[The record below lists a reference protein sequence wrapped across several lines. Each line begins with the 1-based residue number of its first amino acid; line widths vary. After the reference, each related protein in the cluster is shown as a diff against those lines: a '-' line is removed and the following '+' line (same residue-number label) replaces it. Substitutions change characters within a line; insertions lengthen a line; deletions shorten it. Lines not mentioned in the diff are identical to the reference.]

1 MIYDLIGTMYTP
13 TGVMLTS
20 DDGFE
25 YPEMTAVDGYHV
37 NALDVPA
44 ELDAFIVIPETAQRM
59 FAGREDTVCLKFT
72 DRAEWLTL
80 GFEELEEAL

>member
-13 TGVMLTS
+13 TGVMLTDS
-20 DDGFE
+20 EGLE
-25 YPEMTAVDGYHV
+25 YPEMTAADGYHV

-44 ELDAFIVIPETAQRM
+44 ELDAFVVIPTTAQRM
-59 FAGREDTVCLKFT
+59 FAGREDTVCLIFT